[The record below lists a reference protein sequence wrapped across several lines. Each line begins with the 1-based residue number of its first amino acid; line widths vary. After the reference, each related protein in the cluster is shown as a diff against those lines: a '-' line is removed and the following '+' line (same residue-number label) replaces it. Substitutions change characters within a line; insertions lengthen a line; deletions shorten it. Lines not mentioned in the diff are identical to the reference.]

1 MRTLQQIKNDIIAIQ
16 KELAF
21 FEDKR
26 AMLHKAHLELVSFCW
41 FDGMEIDH
49 DSVPTTSPN
58 IDSIENKV
66 KAAII
71 AIDMINRTIG
81 IMERLQR
88 MASDDYEKTFAN
100 KQEEL
105 ESFTKNENDSEEKR
119 HQALKGFQKIRDIF
133 PAVGVECTLWLG
145 FAADDRTKLT
155 NLLMEADSAIAS
167 HDVQE
172 LRRALTKL
180 FKDQATLLKR
190 QIDEHLEPLK
200 NEREQ
205 LKIELKNLSHHEL
218 IEKCGKPYWVEVSG
232 SEKFF
237 VKSGAF
243 PIPNICAMDF
253 ISQKIESLDADVF
266 HYKRIYEYFEEPSS
280 MRIFGFDSR
289 EEFEHVVKKWNVTDE
304 QSGKADWFRSCVAE
318 IDENIYYGFSNE
330 LLPQWKAV
338 LEKAVPILERES
350 EEKWLIE
357 MGKNLL
363 QEPVI
368 ELRLA
373 PFPVPDFLKIS
384 DKQLKKF
391 MKSAKK

>member
-1 MRTLQQIKNDIIAIQ
+1 
-16 KELAF
+16 
-21 FEDKR
+21 
-26 AMLHKAHLELVSFCW
+26 
-41 FDGMEIDH
+41 
-49 DSVPTTSPN
+49 
-58 IDSIENKV
+58 
-66 KAAII
+66 
-71 AIDMINRTIG
+71 
-81 IMERLQR
+81 
-88 MASDDYEKTFAN
+88 
-100 KQEEL
+100 
-105 ESFTKNENDSEEKR
+105 
-119 HQALKGFQKIRDIF
+119 
-133 PAVGVECTLWLG
+133 
-145 FAADDRTKLT
+145 
-155 NLLMEADSAIAS
+155 
-167 HDVQE
+167 
-172 LRRALTKL
+172 
-180 FKDQATLLKR
+180 
-190 QIDEHLEPLK
+190 LK

-205 LKIELKNLSHHEL
+205 LKIELKNLSPHEL

-266 HYKRIYEYFEEPSS
+266 HYKRIYEYLEEPSS

-289 EEFEHVVKKWNVTDE
+289 EEFENVVKKWDVTDE
-304 QSGKADWFRSCVAE
+304 QSGDANWFRRCVAE

-357 MGKNLL
+357 MGENLL

-373 PFPVPDFLKIS
+373 PIPVPDFLKIS